1 MGCYIAFDN
10 ASTKEDVIADIN
22 RRTLR
27 AGLIVAGDF
36 NENLLE
42 MEVTMHTEDV
52 AVSLTTHGLD

>member
-27 AGLIVAGDF
+27 AGLIVDGEF